1 MDLKLRVAICDDEK
15 YFREEIK
22 RLVEQYLKEKKIIF
36 CIDLFT
42 SGLEFCSDDNNL
54 QQYDIIF
61 LDIGMKE
68 MNGMETA
75 YAIREKNQNV
85 DIVFITIM
93 MDYALEG
100 YRVDAVRYILKDDLE
115 SLLPECMDTILQKKQ
130 EKEIHIVG
138 LYINP
143 DDPELLKM
151 TAEFRECRDKRN
163 EKMIA
168 ALQEEGFPITMEAL
182 LAENTDSVITRA
194 NIARFLY
201 EHGWI
206 KSVSEAFDKYIGD
219 GCRCYV
225 GRFKVSPMEA
235 VSLIKRTGGIAILA
249 HPLLYHLGV
258 EQLQL
263 LIDDLKAVGLDGIEA
278 IYSTY
283 TTGEEQLVKRIAKE
297 NKLLISGGSDFH
309 GENKPAI
316 KLGTGRGHLYIP
328 YSVLTDIKARAGK

>member
-1 MDLKLRVAICDDEK
+1 MDNRIVDLHVHSTESDGTFTPTEVIAEAKKAGLSAIALTDHDTATGIRK
-15 YFREEIK
+15 AMGAA
-22 RLVEQYLKEKKIIF
+22 KEA
-36 CIDLFT
+36 
-42 SGLEFCSDDNNL
+42 
-54 QQYDIIF
+54 
-61 LDIGMKE
+61 
-68 MNGMETA
+68 TA
-75 YAIREKNQNV
+75 YT
-85 DIVFITIM
+85 FP
-93 MDYALEG
+93 G
-100 YRVDAVRYILKDDLE
+100 
-115 SLLPECMDTILQKKQ
+115 KKQ

-182 LAENTDSVITRA
+182 LAANPDSVITRA

-297 NKLLISGGSDFH
+297 NDLLISGGSDFH

-328 YSVLTDIKARAGK
+328 YSVLADIKVRAGK

>member
-1 MDLKLRVAICDDEK
+1 MDNRIVDLHVHSTESDGTFTPTEVIAEAKKAGLSAIALTDHDTATGIRK
-15 YFREEIK
+15 AMGAA
-22 RLVEQYLKEKKIIF
+22 KEAGIELIPG
-36 CIDLFT
+36 IEL
-42 SGLEFCSDDNNL
+42 S
-54 QQYDIIF
+54 
-61 LDIGMKE
+61 
-68 MNGMETA
+68 TA
-75 YAIREKNQNV
+75 YT
-85 DIVFITIM
+85 FP
-93 MDYALEG
+93 G
-100 YRVDAVRYILKDDLE
+100 
-115 SLLPECMDTILQKKQ
+115 KKQ

-182 LAENTDSVITRA
+182 LAANPDSVITRA

-206 KSVSEAFDKYIGD
+206 KSVTEAFDKYIGD

-309 GENKPAI
+309 GANKPYI
-316 KLGTGRGHLYIP
+316 HLGTGKGTM
-328 YSVLTDIKARAGK
+328 SVPHEFLEAMRTSFTK

>member
-1 MDLKLRVAICDDEK
+1 MDAA
-15 YFREEIK
+15 
-22 RLVEQYLKEKKIIF
+22 KEAGIELIPG
-36 CIDLFT
+36 IEL
-42 SGLEFCSDDNNL
+42 S
-54 QQYDIIF
+54 
-61 LDIGMKE
+61 
-68 MNGMETA
+68 TA
-75 YAIREKNQNV
+75 YT
-85 DIVFITIM
+85 FP
-93 MDYALEG
+93 G
-100 YRVDAVRYILKDDLE
+100 
-115 SLLPECMDTILQKKQ
+115 KKQ

-151 TAEFRECRDKRN
+151 TADFRDCRDKRN
-163 EKMIA
+163 EKMIL
-168 ALQEEGFPITMEAL
+168 ALQKEGFPITMEAL
-182 LAENTDSVITRA
+182 LAENPDSVITRA

-235 VSLIKRTGGIAILA
+235 VSLIKRTGGVAILA

-263 LIDDLKAVGLDGIEA
+263 LIDDLKAAGLDGIEA

-297 NKLLISGGSDFH
+297 NNLLISGGSDFH

-316 KLGTGRGHLYIP
+316 KLGIGRGQLYIP
-328 YSVLTDIKARAGK
+328 YSVLEAIKIHAGK

>member
-1 MDLKLRVAICDDEK
+1 MDNRIVDLHVHSTESDGTFTPTEVIAEAKNAGLSAIALTDHDTATGIRK
-15 YFREEIK
+15 AMGAA
-22 RLVEQYLKEKKIIF
+22 KEAGIELIPG
-36 CIDLFT
+36 IEL
-42 SGLEFCSDDNNL
+42 S
-54 QQYDIIF
+54 
-61 LDIGMKE
+61 
-68 MNGMETA
+68 TA
-75 YAIREKNQNV
+75 YT
-85 DIVFITIM
+85 FP
-93 MDYALEG
+93 G
-100 YRVDAVRYILKDDLE
+100 
-115 SLLPECMDTILQKKQ
+115 KKQ

-182 LAENTDSVITRA
+182 LAANPDSVITRA

-235 VSLIKRTGGIAILA
+235 VSLIKKTGGIAILA

-309 GENKPAI
+309 GANKPYI
-316 KLGTGRGHLYIP
+316 HLGTGKGTMAVPHEFLEAMRT
-328 YSVLTDIKARAGK
+328 SFTK

>member
-1 MDLKLRVAICDDEK
+1 MDNRIVDLHVHSTESDGTFTPTEVIAEAKKAGLSAIALTDHDTATGIRK
-15 YFREEIK
+15 AMGAA
-22 RLVEQYLKEKKIIF
+22 KEAGIELIPG
-36 CIDLFT
+36 IEL
-42 SGLEFCSDDNNL
+42 S
-54 QQYDIIF
+54 
-61 LDIGMKE
+61 
-68 MNGMETA
+68 TA
-75 YAIREKNQNV
+75 YT
-85 DIVFITIM
+85 FP
-93 MDYALEG
+93 G
-100 YRVDAVRYILKDDLE
+100 
-115 SLLPECMDTILQKKQ
+115 KKQ

-225 GRFKVSPMEA
+225 GRFKITPMEA
-235 VSLIKRTGGIAILA
+235 VSLIHQAGGVAILA
-249 HPLLYHLGV
+249 HPLLYHMSSV
-258 EQLQL
+258 RLQA
-263 LIDDLKAVGLDGIEA
+263 LIDDLTAVGLDGIEA

-283 TTGEEQLVKRIAKE
+283 TVGEEQLVKKIATQ
-297 NKLLISGGSDFH
+297 NHLLISGGSDFH
-309 GENKPAI
+309 GSNKPSI
-316 KLGTGRGHLYIP
+316 HLGKGRGHLYIP
-328 YSVLTDIKARAGK
+328 YSVLSDIRERAERY